1 MNRQQQRQNARDQKR
16 LQQRQRA
23 RQQGGRAAPPSL
35 AGRAPAKTRTAAVPI
50 ALSPRR
56 RWPSWLPFA
65 IAGVVVVLLVVLFFL
80 LDPLGL
86 RAPLPGTKVA
96 SQGNAHVN
104 PGDFHVA
111 YSTDPPTS
119 GPHFPTVPQ
128 PQIYKDP
135 LATEFLPHFLEHAG
149 VEVLY
154 NKNAPADVVA
164 KLKEIYRQEVDKT
177 NVGVG
182 PHLLLAPRPDMPC
195 EVTVTA
201 WQRITAWGSGC
212 NQPGA
217 VGHDFSLNGSADIDK
232 LKTFIERNYC
242 QYDPENTCGNGAKGG
257 PINNNPVTPAPG
269 QATVQALLGT
279 ATPAAGATPAA
290 SPTAPVGPLAPAT
303 PAASPTQ
310 PLGPLAPPT
319 TSP

>member
-23 RQQGGRAAPPSL
+23 RQQGGRSAPPSL
-35 AGRAPAKTRTAAVPI
+35 AGARPAKTRTAAAPVM
-50 ALSPRR
+50 LSPRR

-65 IAGVVVVLLVVLFFL
+65 VAGVVVVLLVALFFIV
-80 LDPLGL
+80 DPLGL
-86 RAPLPGTKVA
+86 RAPLPGAKVP

-149 VEVLY
+149 VEILY
-154 NKNAPADVVA
+154 NKDAPPEVVQ
-164 KLKEIYRQEVDKT
+164 KLKDIYREEVDKT

-182 PHLLLAPRPDMPC
+182 PHLLLAPRPEMPC

-212 NQPGA
+212 SQPGA
-217 VGHDFSLNGSADIDK
+217 VGHDFSLKGSADIDK

-257 PINNNPVTPAPG
+257 PISNAATTPKPG
-269 QATVQALLGT
+269 EATVQALLGT
-279 ATPAAGATPAA
+279 ATPAPAASATPAATPAA
-290 SPTAPVGPLAPAT
+290 SPTP
-303 PAASPTQ
+303 

>member
-35 AGRAPAKTRTAAVPI
+35 GGRTPASTTRFSTAPDAP
-50 ALSPRR
+50 SPRR
-56 RWPSWLPFA
+56 QLPSWLPFA
-65 IAGVVVVLLVVLFFL
+65 IAGVIVAVLVVLFFL

-96 SQGNAHVN
+96 SQGNSHVN

-135 LATEFLPHFLEHAG
+135 LATEFLPHFMEHAG
-149 VEVLY
+149 VEILY
-154 NKNAPADVVA
+154 NKDAPADVVA
-164 KLKEIYRQEVDKT
+164 KLKDIYRQEVDKT

-182 PHLLLAPRPDMPC
+182 PHLLMAPRPDMPC
-195 EVTVTA
+195 EVTVTS
-201 WQRITAWGSGC
+201 WQRITAWGGGC

-217 VGHDFSLNGSADIDK
+217 VGHDFSLKGTADIDK
-232 LKTFIERNYC
+232 LKSFIERNYC

-257 PINNNPVTPAPG
+257 PINNAAVTPQPG
-269 QATVQALLGT
+269 QATVQAVLGT
-279 ATPAAGATPAA
+279 ATPAATPAA

-303 PAASPTQ
+303 PAP
-310 PLGPLAPPT
+310 
-319 TSP
+319 

>member
-1 MNRQQQRQNARDQKR
+1 MNRQQQRQNERDQKR
-16 LQQRQRA
+16 LEQRQRA
-23 RQQGGRAAPPSL
+23 RKQGGRSAPPSL
-35 AGRAPAKTRTAAVPI
+35 SKRPAAASARGAA
-50 ALSPRR
+50 ALPPDAQRR
-56 RWPSWLPFA
+56 RLPSWLPWA
-65 IAGVVVVLLVVLFFL
+65 IAGVIVLAIVALFFL

-86 RAPLPGTKVA
+86 RAPLPGTRVA

-135 LATEFLPHFLEHAG
+135 LATEFLPHFMEHAG

-154 NKNAPADVVA
+154 NKDAPADVVA

-182 PHLLLAPRPDMPC
+182 PHLLLAPRPEMPC
-195 EVTVTA
+195 EVTVTS
-201 WQRITAWGSGC
+201 WQRITAWGSTC

-217 VGHDFSLNGSADIDK
+217 VGHDFSLKGSADIDK

-257 PINNNPVTPAPG
+257 PINNAPVTPQPG
-269 QATVQALLGT
+269 QATVQAVLGT
-279 ATPAAGATPAA
+279 ATPAPGATPAA
-290 SPTAPVGPLAPAT
+290 TQPVGPLAPAT
-303 PAASPTQ
+303 PAAGSTQ
-310 PLGPLAPPT
+310 PPGPLAPATPA
-319 TSP
+319 P